1 MAAAKDYTGIKESDD
16 EANEWADKVRRQK
29 QRMHHSWV
37 DTDHPGCQLVGH
49 LLMDRVPGHFSIMA
63 RSPHHEI
70 EPRSANVS
78 HYVHSLSIGEPVG
91 HAMIEKGT
99 VRVSDV
105 IKRKLKPMNGYAYV
119 NYELHEAYHHYLKV
133 ITTNIEGLRYGTRDL
148 YAYQILESSQLS
160 FYRNDM
166 TPEAKFILDLSP
178 IAVKWRTKRRHW
190 YDYLTSVMAIVGG
203 TFTVVGMMEASITAA
218 VTQRKRYTVK

>member
-1 MAAAKDYTGIKESDD
+1 VATTDD
-16 EANEWADKVRRQK
+16 EAGQWADKVRRQK
-29 QRMHHSWV
+29 QRAHHSWV
-37 DTDHPGCQLVGH
+37 DADHPGCQLVGH

-78 HYVHSLSIGEPVG
+78 HYVHTLSVGEPVG
-91 HAMIEKGT
+91 HAMIDKGT
-99 VRVSDV
+99 VKVSNDV
-105 IKRKLKPMNGYAYV
+105 KRKLKPMNGFAYV

-133 ITTNIEGLRYGTRDL
+133 ITTNIEGLRYGVKDL

-178 IAVKWRTKRRHW
+178 IAVSYRTTRRHW

-203 TFTVVGMMEASITAA
+203 TFTVVGMIESSLTVA
-218 VTQRKRYTVK
+218 VARRKRYSMK